1 MVFDQLKSEEAVDR
15 SLKVWI
21 LQTGEPLHL
30 DKGTPR
36 SMRAMNLADALVSA
50 GHTVTVYSSDFSHSE
65 KRHRYK
71 KYQEISIN
79 DKLRYRLIPSPGYQ
93 SHIGLGRLYDHWMMG
108 RNLKR
113 LLAKEKSVPDVAF
126 IGYPPIEV
134 AYHMGRWLRCNRV
147 PYLIDVKDQW
157 PHLFVDALPSA
168 LRRVGRIALAPYF
181 YMAATTMR
189 KADGITSMASSF
201 LDWALKF
208 ANREKRL
215 SDRVFPLTTPNQKTC
230 EHDRSIAADFW
241 KSQGLLTSRVKV
253 VFIGTHSKAFDMTP
267 LVEAADFFSKKN
279 NTVDFIICGHGPQ
292 TEIWKEQ
299 FGSLD
304 NVFFAGWVD
313 KAQIDVLM
321 ESSLAVLAPYRN
333 TENFITNLP
342 NKVVDA
348 LSYGKPILTGLRGE
362 VEALIKADQV
372 GMFYEPSGISLQQC
386 IEVLMNNSEY
396 LRSLEA
402 SARRVYAERYD
413 FHKVYNGLVECLE
426 ELSREGG
433 R

>member
-1 MVFDQLKSEEAVDR
+1 MN
-15 SLKVWI
+15 VWV

-30 DKGTPR
+30 DRGYPR

-50 GHTVTVYSSDFSHSE
+50 GHTVTVFSSDFSHSE
-65 KRHRYK
+65 KRHRHN
-71 KYQEISIN
+71 KYSEISIH
-79 DKLRYRLIPSPGYQ
+79 DRLHYRLIPSPGYQ
-93 SHIGLGRLYDHWMMG
+93 SHIGLGRMYDHWIMG

-113 LLAKEKSVPDVAF
+113 LLAREKSVPDVAF

-134 AYHMGRWLRCNRV
+134 AYHMSRWLRCNRV

-157 PHLFVDALPSA
+157 PHLFVGALPSA
-168 LRRVGRIALAPYF
+168 LRRIGRIALAAHF
-181 YMAATTMR
+181 YMAASAMR
-189 KADGITSMASSF
+189 KSDGITSMARSF

-208 ANREKRL
+208 ANREKGL
-215 SDRVFPLTTPNQKTC
+215 FDRVVPLTTPNSQTP
-230 EHDRSIAADFW
+230 EHDRSVASAFW
-241 KSQGLLTSRVKV
+241 KSQGILDSRVKV
-253 VFIGTHSKAFDMTP
+253 VFIGTHSQAFDMAP
-267 LVEAADFFSKKN
+267 LVEAADFFSKKSN
-279 NTVDFIICGHGPQ
+279 AIDFIICGHGPQ
-292 TEIWKEQ
+292 TKIWKEQ

-304 NVFFAGWVD
+304 NVFFPGWVD

-333 TENFITNLP
+333 AENFINNLP

-362 VEALIKADQV
+362 VETLIKADQV
-372 GMFYEPSGISLQQC
+372 GMFYEPGGMSLQQC
-386 IEVLMNNSEY
+386 IEVLMNNREY

-402 SARRVYAERYD
+402 SARRVYTERYD
-413 FHKVYNGLVECLE
+413 FHMVYNGLVECLE